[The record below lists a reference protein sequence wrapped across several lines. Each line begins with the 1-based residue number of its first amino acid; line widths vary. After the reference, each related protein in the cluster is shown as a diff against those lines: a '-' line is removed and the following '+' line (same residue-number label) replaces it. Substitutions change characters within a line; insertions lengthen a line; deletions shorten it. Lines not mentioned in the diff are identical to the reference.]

1 MMTYDEACRILAPW
15 IQAGK
20 DSIKTDPMFGPGPR
34 LWGCEELGVFITYIP
49 HSTGTFTKFHVPQF
63 EFVGSEKPKNLAE
76 LQEAA
81 NVFSAR
87 LRGPAAFM

>member
-20 DSIKTDPMFGPGPR
+20 DSQKTDPMYGPGPR

-49 HSTGTFTKFHVPQF
+49 HSTQLFKKFHVPQF
-63 EFVGSEKPKNLAE
+63 QFVEGVKPKNLAE

-81 NVFSAR
+81 TVFSAK
-87 LRGPAAFM
+87 LRGPSAFM